1 MNTTNSRIAA
11 ANPELLAVARN
22 LGKSYP
28 KVFRPRDRLRAL
40 GKLLLGAGEIDSV
53 PVLREVNLEVVRG
66 ESLGLIGENGAG
78 KSTLLKLLTGV
89 LTPTTG
95 SVEVHGRVGALLEL
109 GAGFHPEYTGRDNIA
124 MSAALYGL
132 EPDELRD
139 KLPEIIAFADIG
151 RYIDEPVKHY
161 SSGMV
166 VRLGF
171 AIVAALKPDL
181 LITDEVLAVGD
192 ESFQKKCVRWTEDYL
207 AGGGTLILVSHSM
220 YHIQKLCRHAL
231 WLRAGEVAAA
241 GDVFDVTQ
249 AYLAYHERKSV
260 GVPDRATIATQG
272 VEFHLAEFAVNGVN
286 QEVPQLLNQGETL
299 RLTARV
305 RSRDGRAPTVAFGI
319 ARADGTAVYGVSSEM
334 DGIVPYHEGDG
345 LWVAEIVFDDL
356 ALLPGSYTVKAHPMD
371 TEGVRLFDTIERSVV
386 VRGNTREFGL
396 VRLHHRWSGASSAN
410 ARHNAADLIASSS
423 A

>member
-1 MNTTNSRIAA
+1 MSA
-11 ANPELLAVARN
+11 ANAPIARREDGQLLAVARN

-40 GKLLLGAGEIDSV
+40 GKLLVGIDDIDSV
-53 PVLREVNLEVVRG
+53 PVLRAVDLDVVRG

-89 LTPTTG
+89 LTPSTG
-95 SVEVHGRVGALLEL
+95 SVEVRGRVGALLEL

-132 EPDELRD
+132 AADELRE
-139 KLPEIIAFADIG
+139 KLPQIIDFADIG

-192 ESFQKKCVRWTEDYL
+192 ESFQKKCVRWMEGYL
-207 AGGGTLILVSHSM
+207 ANGGTLILVSHSM

-231 WLRAGEVAAA
+231 WLRQGEVAAA
-241 GDVFDVTQ
+241 GDVFEVTQ
-249 AYLAYHERKSV
+249 AYLAYHERKSAV
-260 GVPDRATIATQG
+260 EPERGVIAAQG
-272 VEFHLAEFAVNGVN
+272 VEFHLLGLAVNGAE
-286 QEVPQLLNQGETL
+286 QETALFLDQGDTL

-305 RSRDGRAPTVAFGI
+305 RSREGRAPTVAFGI

-334 DGIVPYHEGDG
+334 DGVAPQRIDAHT
-345 LWVAEIVFDDL
+345 WAAEIVFEDL
-356 ALLPGSYTVKAHPMD
+356 SLLPGAYTVKAHPMD
-371 TEGVRLFDTIERSVV
+371 TEGVRLFDTIERGIV
-386 VRGNTREFGL
+386 VRGSTREFGL
-396 VRLHHRWSGASSAN
+396 VRLHHRWGSPTAPAAAQN
-410 ARHNAADLIASSS
+410 AGDPAA
-423 A
+423 

>member
-1 MNTTNSRIAA
+1 MSVVKTEAA
-11 ANPELLAVARN
+11 LKVGELLAVAHD

-40 GKLLLGAGEIDSV
+40 GKLLIGAGNIDSV
-53 PVLREVNLEVVRG
+53 PVLRGVNLDVVRG

-95 SVEVHGRVGALLEL
+95 TVEVRGRVGALLEL

-132 EPDELRD
+132 EADELRD

-192 ESFQKKCVRWTEDYL
+192 ESFQKKCVRWMEDYL
-207 AGGGTLILVSHSM
+207 AAGGTLILVSHSM

-231 WLRAGEVAAA
+231 WLRQGEVAAS
-241 GDVFDVTQ
+241 GDVFEVTQ
-249 AYLAYHERKSV
+249 AYLAFHERKLAV
-260 GVPDRATIATQG
+260 VPDRSTIATQG
-272 VEFHLAEFAVNGVN
+272 VEFHLANFAVNGLE
-286 QEVPQLLNQGETL
+286 QETPVFLNQGDTL

-334 DGIVPYHEGDG
+334 DGIAPQRVSDDI
-345 LWVAEIVFDDL
+345 WVAEIVFDDL
-356 ALLPGSYTVKAHPMD
+356 SLLPGSYTVKTHPMD
-371 TEGVRLFDTIERSVV
+371 TEGVRLFDTIERGIV

-396 VRLHHRWSGASSAN
+396 VRLHHRWHDAPASAMPQN
-410 ARHNAADLIASSS
+410 TADPVSSSS

>member
-1 MNTTNSRIAA
+1 MNAVATTNGIDV
-11 ANPELLAVARN
+11 PLVVARD
-22 LGKSYP
+22 LGKAYP

-40 GKLLLGAGEIDSV
+40 GKLLLDAGEIESV
-53 PVLREVNLEVVRG
+53 PVLRDVNLEVVRG

-95 SVEVHGRVGALLEL
+95 SVEVRGRVGALLEL

-132 EPDELRD
+132 GADELRAC
-139 KLPEIIAFADIG
+139 LPEIVAFADIG

-192 ESFQKKCVRWTEDYL
+192 ESFQKKCVRWIENYL
-207 AGGGTLILVSHSM
+207 ADGGTLILVSHSM

-231 WLRAGEVAAA
+231 WLRQGEVAAV

-249 AYLAYHERKSV
+249 AYLAYHERKTV
-260 GVPDRATIATQG
+260 GTPDRSVIAAQGIEFQLTQ
-272 VEFHLAEFAVNGVN
+272 FAVNGSEQDAPTV
-286 QEVPQLLNQGETL
+286 LNRGDAL

-305 RSRDGRAPTVAFGI
+305 RSRDGRTPVIAFGI
-319 ARADGTAVYGVSSEM
+319 MRADGTAVYGVSSEM
-334 DGIVPYHEGDG
+334 DGVVPRRESAEI
-345 LWVAEIVFDDL
+345 WVAEIVFDDL
-356 ALLPGSYTVKAHPMD
+356 ALLPGTYTIKAHPMD
-371 TEGVRLFDTIERSVV
+371 TEGVRLFDTLERGIV

-396 VRLHHRWSGASSAN
+396 IRLPHRWNDALQVELPQN
-410 ARHNAADLIASSS
+410 TPRTPSSS
-423 A
+423 RA